1 MDQPL
6 FRDETPIDQEE
17 EEKPARPNKRP
28 RFFDS
33 SSPQVDDDDTKQPL
47 NLTTTNGGNANAV
60 ASSSK
65 QQIEVMEL
73 DDDEDDEDE
82 TNPRAPPPPRQVS
95 TADDSDW
102 TSKYFGDVIV
112 KGYAIASQS
121 TFVSLKQGDPIK
133 LYRVK
138 LSQTSIKEG
147 KKSLAA
153 AKKLENDVVRFQNS
167 KGIDIGRISKQDSS
181 WLARLMDHDLLQVTG
196 FAAEVPTKFRSGQD
210 MSLIL
215 SVSISKSAFI
225 DPNLSSPCPTST
237 STSIT
242 TNNGDG
248 SKKKSFIVDDLKE
261 TDRERL
267 LRERKTAL
275 NKLFDKTNLQ
285 PINTNHDSTGGGG
298 APTSSQSKRTL
309 LEKMEKKKRE
319 KNENNNGD
327 DEEEEEEDEMDEIQ
341 LNLVYSK
348 ATKNDSNLPERD
360 PPDTFALNLRGY
372 QKQALKWMSSMETGE
387 EEVRKSSSIHPLW
400 ETYQFPSA
408 SSANSNSNSDLFY
421 YNPYSGELSL
431 RFPKA
436 STKCRGGILAD
447 EMGLGKTIMVAS
459 LIHTITPWNCT
470 SETTT
475 SNEDEQPPKREEEE
489 EDVKVEVKPPRFI
502 LQTQSSKPGSST
514 TTKRKRLSSGTPRAT
529 LVVAPMT
536 LLSQWCDELERSNR
550 VKKGGLK
557 VLMYYGG
564 GRMSGKSL
572 LEEIEQGRAD
582 VVVTSYGVLCSD
594 FKTSGLLT
602 AEGNNKDD
610 KGKGKGKPDEVKT
623 KKSSSSSSSKKPK
636 GLFAIEWF
644 RIVLDEAH
652 LIKSRTT
659 LNAKASYALRG
670 ARRWALT
677 GTPIVNRLEDLY
689 SLLHFIQLE
698 PWGNFSFF
706 KTFVT
711 VPFQNKDPRAIEV
724 IQVILESIL
733 LRREKKMKDKDG
745 KPIVSLP
752 EKKIQIVELEFSK
765 EEREIYQALYKN
777 AKSKFLGYQEQGNVL
792 QNVTAIFSILM
803 RLRQAVLH
811 PTLVL
816 KRLKENLATQGR
828 RPITS
833 NDSDDLE
840 AQIKEGQRIDDFAI
854 QKMIEQYS
862 RGKDGSDEVIEGLL
876 EPKEEGDVV
885 MDDDS
890 ECMVCFEPIEIP
902 VFIPRCQHSG
912 CKGCVLSHLLDAQE
926 NGQEPRC
933 PVCSS
938 GPLTEKEISTLQNA
952 DGSSKSLP
960 PGSQSQS
967 RTTTISTSASSKGK
981 KPSYLIDTVAS
992 SPGSSSSREVLTILD
1007 SDDEQE
1013 EEEQEQE
1020 EETEK
1025 EGKDLKNG
1033 NRNGQENGK
1042 GKGKIQEITLS
1053 DSSDDEDEDG
1063 EGDTDASDEFVPS
1076 PRKYRRGMSDEEE
1089 EENGLGNLEGDS
1101 DDDDDVK
1108 PSIRTGKQSALTS
1121 AKKDF
1126 RSSTKLEALVK
1137 SLEKAKEKDPKLKA
1151 VVFSQFTGFLD
1162 LIERVM
1168 NRDGFTNLRLDG
1180 AMSQASRQ
1188 SVVRKFTKSENSVIL
1203 LASLKAG
1210 GVGLNLIAADHVY
1223 LMDYWWNFA
1232 VESQAIDRIH
1242 RFGQT
1247 REVHVTR
1254 FLVKKTI
1261 DDKMIALQ
1269 ERKTRVIQG
1278 ALGGKTG
1285 KDKKQLAEDLAL
1297 IFADD

>member
-6 FRDETPIDQEE
+6 FREETPLEE
-17 EEKPARPNKRP
+17 EQEVRPVKRP
-28 RFFDS
+28 RFFNHSS
-33 SSPQVDDDDTKQPL
+33 SSPQLQPQPQ
-47 NLTTTNGGNANAV
+47 TTSRNDV
-60 ASSSK
+60 
-65 QQIEVMEL
+65 EVMEL
-73 DDDEDDEDE
+73 EDDDED
-82 TNPRAPPPPRQVS
+82 TPAPS
-95 TADDSDW
+95 SHSW
-102 TSKYFGDVIV
+102 TSKYLGDVIV

-121 TFVSLKQGDPIK
+121 TFVTLKPGDPIK

-138 LSQTSIKEG
+138 LSSTSLEES
-147 KKSLAA
+147 KKSTSA
-153 AKKLENDVVRFQNS
+153 AKKFEQEIVKFQNS
-167 KGIDIGRISKQDSS
+167 KNGIDVGRLSKKDSN
-181 WLARLMDHDLLQVTG
+181 WLSKLMDHDLLSITG
-196 FAAEVPTKFRSGQD
+196 FAAEVPFQFKSGQD
-210 MSLIL
+210 ISLVL
-215 SVSISKSAFI
+215 SISISILAFI
-225 DPNLSSPCPTST
+225 NPNLSTPSSSNQHILPISNKNYFVT
-237 STSIT
+237 
-242 TNNGDG
+242 DE
-248 SKKKSFIVDDLKE
+248 LKE

-285 PINTNHDSTGGGG
+285 PINHNNNDNDQG
-298 APTSSQSKRTL
+298 PTSSSQSKRAL
-309 LEKMEKKKRE
+309 LEKLEKKQRNQQE
-319 KNENNNGD
+319 GEED
-327 DEEEEEEDEMDEIQ
+327 DEEEEEEEEMNEIE

-348 ATKNDSNLPERD
+348 ATKNDANLPERD
-360 PPDTFALNLRGY
+360 APESFSLNLRGY

-387 EEVRKSSSIHPLW
+387 EEARKSNSIHPLW
-400 ETYQFPSA
+400 ETYKFPGSD
-408 SSANSNSNSDLFY
+408 DLFY

-431 RFPKA
+431 EFPKA

-459 LIHTITPWNCT
+459 LIHTITPWDPT
-470 SETTT
+470 GTG
-475 SNEDEQPPKREEEE
+475 QQIPQQQGEEEE
-489 EDVKVEVKPPRFI
+489 QVKQESRFI
-502 LQTQSSKPGSST
+502 LQTQS
-514 TTKRKRLSSGTPRAT
+514 RLSSSSKNSSSSSSTSKRPRLPPSTPRAT

-536 LLSQWCDELERSNR
+536 LLSQWCDELERSSKNNK
-550 VKKGGLK
+550 KKGGGLR
-557 VLMYYGG
+557 VLMYYGS
-564 GRMSGKSL
+564 GRMSGKNL
-572 LEEIEQGRAD
+572 LEEIQSGVD
-582 VVVTSYGVLCSD
+582 VVVTSYGILCSD
-594 FKTSGLLT
+594 FKTSGLLNL
-602 AEGNNKDD
+602 EDNNNNNNKKKKKDKDHKDKD
-610 KGKGKGKPDEVKT
+610 KGKGKSKVKV
-623 KKSSSSSSSKKPK
+623 K

-689 SLLHFIQLE
+689 SLLHFIKLE

-711 VPFQNKDPRAIEV
+711 VPFQNKDPKAIQV

-733 LRREKKMKDKDG
+733 LRREKKMKDKNG
-745 KPIVSLP
+745 KPIVELP
-752 EKKIQIVELEFSK
+752 EKKIEIVELEFSQ

-777 AKSKFLGYQEQGNVL
+777 AKSKFLGYQQQGNVL

-816 KRLKENLATQGR
+816 KRLKENLVAQGGR
-828 RPITS
+828 RPL
-833 NDSDDLE
+833 DSDQGE
-840 AQIKEGQRIDDFAI
+840 RVDDFAI

-862 RGKDGSDEVIEGLL
+862 RGKNGSDEVIESLL
-876 EPKEEGDVV
+876 ESKEEGDVLE
-885 MDDDS
+885 DDES
-890 ECMVCFEPIEIP
+890 ECMICLEPIEIP

-938 GPLTEKEISTLQNA
+938 GPLTEKEISILQNA
-952 DGSSKSLP
+952 DGSKPLP
-960 PGSQSQS
+960 PPPTGSQSQS
-967 RTTTISTSASSKGK
+967 QSQTKKTNDKTSTSSNTSKTK
-981 KPSYLIDTVAS
+981 KPSYSIDTVASS

-1007 SDDEQE
+1007 SDEEDDKE
-1013 EEEQEQE
+1013 EEEEEKKKQE
-1020 EETEK
+1020 
-1025 EGKDLKNG
+1025 LKIGNG
-1033 NRNGQENGK
+1033 NGNANGK
-1042 GKGKIQEITLS
+1042 GKGKEKIQEITLS
-1053 DSSDDEDEDG
+1053 DSSDEEDQDET
-1063 EGDTDASDEFVPS
+1063 GDTDASDEFMPS
-1076 PRKYRRGMSDEEE
+1076 PRKNRGGESDEEE
-1089 EENGLGNLEGDS
+1089 DEEEMENGMGNLQGDS
-1101 DDDDDVK
+1101 DDDDEK
-1108 PSIRTGKQSALTS
+1108 PSAQTKNKSVGLTS
-1121 AKKDF
+1121 AQKDF

-1137 SLEKAKEKDPKLKA
+1137 SLQAAKEEDPKLKA

-1180 AMSQASRQ
+1180 AMTQASRQ

-1247 REVHVTR
+1247 RQVLVTR
-1254 FLVKKTI
+1254 FLVSKTI